1 VPVLIG
7 FEYIKYRW
15 KAKGR
20 HGIHSPFVY
29 DFLDNCL
36 RIKIDSKDVKALQE
50 LFSQLRADHRS
61 FTIDDFGAGSKKLGA
76 KRKVSRLLKMS
87 SSKGKYGKLLY
98 QLSKHYQF
106 KKSLEFGTSIGIGT
120 MYLSLG
126 TNDGELTTI
135 EACKNTREIALENIK
150 QHSNVTSIL
159 STFDAFLETQIDEK
173 YDFIFIDGHHEGEA
187 LLRYLDRLK
196 EFTHD
201 DTIFVLDDI
210 RWSQS
215 MLDAWTSIIESSEY
229 HVTLDLFRIG
239 IIVRRSQQVKEH
251 FYLKL

>member
-1 VPVLIG
+1 MIIG

-29 DFLDNCL
+29 DLLDNCL
-36 RIKIDSKDVKALQE
+36 RIRIESKDEDILEK
-50 LFSQLRADHRS
+50 LFSQLKTDHRT
-61 FTIDDFGAGSKKLGA
+61 FTIEDFGAGSKKLGA

-106 KKSLEFGTSIGIGT
+106 KKSLEFGTSIGIGSI
-120 MYLSLG
+120 YLSLG
-126 TNDGELTTI
+126 TNDGELTTV
-135 EACKNTREIALENIK
+135 EACENTRNIALESIGQESNIK
-150 QHSNVTSIL
+150 SVL
-159 STFDAFLETQIDEK
+159 STFNAFLDTQSNEK
-173 YDFIFIDGHHEGEA
+173 YDFVFIDGHHDGVA
-187 LLRYLDRLK
+187 LLNYLDRLK

-201 DTIFVLDDI
+201 NTIFVLDDI

-215 MLDAWTSIIESSEY
+215 MLDAWNAVVKSPEY
-229 HVTLDLFRIG
+229 HVTLDLFRVG
-239 IIVRRSQQVKEH
+239 IIVPRSQQVKEH
-251 FYLKL
+251 FCLKL

>member
-1 VPVLIG
+1 MIIG

-20 HGIHSPFVY
+20 YGIHSPFVY

-36 RIKIDSKDVKALQE
+36 RIKIDSKDEDILEK
-50 LFSQLRADHRS
+50 LFSRLKTDHRT
-61 FTIDDFGAGSKKLGA
+61 FTIEDFGAGSKKLGA

-106 KKSLEFGTSIGIGT
+106 KKSLEFGTSIGIGS
-120 MYLSLG
+120 MYLNLG
-126 TNDGELTTI
+126 NDDGELTTV
-135 EACKNTREIALENIK
+135 EACKNTRNIALE
-150 QHSNVTSIL
+150 SIGQQSKVKSVL
-159 STFDAFLETQIDEK
+159 SSFNAFLDTQSNEK
-173 YDFIFIDGHHEGEA
+173 YDFVFIDGHHDGVA
-187 LLRYLDRLK
+187 LLNYLDRLK

-215 MLDAWTSIIESSEY
+215 MLDAWNAVVESSMY
-229 HVTLDLFRIG
+229 HVTLDLFRVG
-239 IIVRRSQQVKEH
+239 IIIQRSQQVKEH
-251 FYLKL
+251 FCLKL